1 MLLLEVLFCCF
12 RTSNN
17 DNVVVGGVVLLFRT
31 SNNDNVV
38 VGGVVLLFSYL
49 Q

>member
-1 MLLLEVLFCCF
+1 MLLAVLFCCF
-12 RTSNN
+12 HAPNN
-17 DNVVVGGVVLLFRT
+17 DSVVVGYVVLLFRT
-31 SNNDNVV
+31 PNNDNVV